1 MSRRSERGA
10 VTAELALGLPL
21 LLAVTVGLVWL
32 LAAGT
37 AQVRVVDAAREAARV
52 AARGDGV
59 EAAHSVG
66 RRIAP
71 EGADV
76 SVRLTGG
83 EVRVEASARIDGP
96 GGLFDFLPAVTVRSS
111 AVAVAEDEG

>member
-1 MSRRSERGA
+1 M
-10 VTAELALGLPL
+10 TAELALGLPL

-32 LAAGT
+32 LAAAT

-52 AARGDGV
+52 AARGDGIY
-59 EAAHSVG
+59 AAQGVG

-71 EGADV
+71 TGADL
-76 SVRLTGG
+76 SVRLSGG

-96 GGLFDFLPAVTVRSS
+96 GGLFDFLPAVRVHST
-111 AVAVAEDEG
+111 AVAVAEEGG

>member
-1 MSRRSERGA
+1 MSRGPERGA

-32 LAAGT
+32 LAAAT

-52 AARGDGV
+52 AARGDGI
-59 EAAHSVG
+59 EAAQEVG

-71 EGADV
+71 EGAEL
-76 SVRLTGG
+76 SVRLSGG
-83 EVRVEASARIDGP
+83 EVRVEASARIEGP
-96 GGLFDFLPAVTVRSS
+96 GGLFDFLPGVTVRSS
-111 AVAVAEDEG
+111 AVAVSEEDG